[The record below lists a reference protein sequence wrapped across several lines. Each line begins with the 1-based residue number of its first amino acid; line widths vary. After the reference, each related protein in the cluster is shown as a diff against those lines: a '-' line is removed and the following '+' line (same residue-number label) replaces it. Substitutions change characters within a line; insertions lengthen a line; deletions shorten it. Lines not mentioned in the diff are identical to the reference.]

1 MVVKLFSEGA
11 ARKGGALCAFF
22 CQTAFCQTARR
33 AESSARRAFL
43 FLIPRGGLISFSL
56 ERGKLLRKKIFPPKK
71 FN

>member
-11 ARKGGALCAFF
+11 ARKGGALCAF
-22 CQTAFCQTARR
+22 FCQTARR